1 MVNLIKIS
9 KKLCQAKNKAL
20 QYKKCRFNQILTRL
34 AHFKLTVCN
43 SLDLMQIEKSSDS
56 TVKLRRRKIKKSRK
70 IKNRVSVMPL
80 LQQLANL
87 GLRTLFFQAL
97 HKKGTAI
104 QRTEA
109 KIKVNCHR
117 ERK

>member
-1 MVNLIKIS
+1 MNLIKVS
-9 KKLCQAKNKAL
+9 KKLYQAKNKAL

-34 AHFKLTVCN
+34 AHFKQTVCN
-43 SLDLMQIEKSSDS
+43 SLDLMPIEKNLGY
-56 TVKLRRRKIKKSRK
+56 TVKLKRRKIKKSRK
-70 IKNRVSVMPL
+70 IKNKVSVMLP

-87 GLRTLFFQAL
+87 GLKTLFFQAL

-104 QRTEA
+104 QLTGA
-109 KIKVNCHR
+109 KISVNCPR